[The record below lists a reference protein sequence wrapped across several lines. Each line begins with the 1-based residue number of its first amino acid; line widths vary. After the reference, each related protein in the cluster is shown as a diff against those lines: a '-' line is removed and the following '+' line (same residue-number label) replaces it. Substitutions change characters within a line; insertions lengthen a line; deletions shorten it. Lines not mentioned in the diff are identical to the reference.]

1 MNFHENYKSIIDSI
15 NERALKCS
23 RDPHSIK
30 VVAISKTFS
39 AETVQG
45 AISSGIK
52 LFGEN
57 KIQEAKNKIPLLK
70 GDFDFHMVGHL
81 QSNKS
86 KDAVKLF
93 SLIHSID
100 SLSTAEKLNRE
111 AENSAKIQNI
121 LIQINSSGEGTKSGI
136 SPDQAVDLAGSIIE
150 LKNLNLKGIM
160 TIGPLTDNISDI
172 IKSFSLTAKTMGRI
186 NMELSINLT
195 EISMGMSD
203 DYLIAIEEGSTLVRI
218 GSAIFGGR
226 SYK

>member
-1 MNFHENYKSIIDSI
+1 MNIYDNYKSIIDSI
-15 NERALKCS
+15 NEKALKCS
-23 RDPHSIK
+23 RDPNSIR
-30 VVAISKTFS
+30 VVAVSKTFS
-39 AETVQG
+39 SDTVQE
-45 AISSGIK
+45 AVNSGIK

-57 KIQEAKNKIPLLK
+57 KIQEAKNKIPLIK
-70 GDFDFHMVGHL
+70 GDFEFHMVGHL

-121 LIQINSSGEGTKSGI
+121 LIQINSSGEDTKSGI
-136 SPDQAVDLAGSIIE
+136 SPDQAVDFAGSIIE

-172 IKSFSLTAKTMGRI
+172 IKSFSLTAKTMERA
-186 NMELSINLT
+186 NRELSINLT

-226 SYK
+226 SYL

>member
-1 MNFHENYKSIIDSI
+1 MNLNENYKSIIDSI
-15 NERALKCS
+15 HEKALKCS

-30 VVAISKTFS
+30 VVAVSKTFS
-39 AETVQG
+39 AETVQE
-45 AISSGIK
+45 AINSGIN

-57 KIQEAKNKIPLLK
+57 KIQEAKNKIPLLS

-100 SLSTAEKLNRE
+100 SLTTAEKLDRE
-111 AENSAKIQNI
+111 ARNIDKIQNI
-121 LIQINSSGEGTKSGI
+121 LIQINSSDEDSKSGI
-136 SPDQAVDLAGSIIE
+136 LPDQAVDLAGSIIE
-150 LKNLNLKGIM
+150 LKNLNLQGIM
-160 TIGPLTDNISDI
+160 TIGPLTDNIKDI
-172 IKSFSLTAKTMGRI
+172 IKSFSLTAKIMGRI
-186 NMELSINLT
+186 NRELGINLK

-203 DYLIAIEEGSTLVRI
+203 DYLTAVEEGSTILRI

-226 SYK
+226 SYQ